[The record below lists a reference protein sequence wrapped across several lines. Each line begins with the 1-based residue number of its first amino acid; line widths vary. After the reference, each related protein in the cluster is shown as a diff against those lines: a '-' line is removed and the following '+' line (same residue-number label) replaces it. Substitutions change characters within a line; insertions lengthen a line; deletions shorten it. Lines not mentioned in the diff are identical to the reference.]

1 MGELINVVPNEIRLM
16 SIEGRRVRVLLKNDR
31 IVEHCYS
38 SEEALDRDLR
48 EWAAR
53 MGYSLP
59 ELLKVAS
66 GENDI
71 AGFGP

>member
-1 MGELINVVPNEIRLM
+1 MGELTKVAPKEIRLM
-16 SIEGRRVRVLLKNDR
+16 SIEGRKVRVLLKDER
-31 IVEHCYS
+31 FIEHFYP

-53 MGYSLP
+53 LGCSLP
-59 ELLKVAS
+59 ELLQIK